1 MEFELFCFIAVCI
14 GFAGGAAA
22 IGYGF
27 GGILGVGIGLKASAA
42 GATISSGVTVSGL
55 SASFLGNKVKNV
67 FRYGKEEKKLHEIF
81 QKFKTDLEE
90 IKYDFEEMSIKS
102 KTYSEKIKIL
112 QD

>member
-14 GFAGGAAA
+14 GFTGGAAA
-22 IGYGF
+22 IGYVLA
-27 GGILGVGIGLKASAA
+27 GILGVGIGLKASAA
-42 GATISSGVTVSGL
+42 GVTISGGVTVSGL
-55 SASFLGNKVKNV
+55 SASFLGNKVKNA

-81 QKFKTDLEE
+81 QKFKTDLKE
-90 IKYDFEEMSIKS
+90 IKHDFEEMSIKS